1 VTAKRPLAAANPAH
15 AAAQVGLLA
24 DYQAHVD
31 TMAIN
36 QGSRHARLRA
46 ARMLL
51 ARHPDLAGW
60 MVQPTPTRL
69 AELHRL
75 KAWPFVA
82 WCFIEGHLRPD
93 LELLLGKPGG
103 TGLPAAWAARHPGDV
118 ERVAA
123 AGRRLGWSE
132 NWTRQVSRLAVPI
145 VCLHAGVDLDGL
157 RDEDFTA
164 ALGELADAA
173 GVSASAATK
182 ARTRLFAARQA
193 CYQLG
198 IVAHPPRK
206 AGPVAH
212 TPPELA
218 APVRQPV
225 IRREVV
231 RYATTLGATLKP
243 ATVAGR
249 TKALLVFF
257 DYLATHH
264 PALRR
269 LDQLDRVAH
278 VEPFLAWARHRPWR
292 GANRG
297 DRTISLTQFHH
308 DLVDLRCFFEDI
320 AAWGWASAP
329 RRRLLFTTDLPRLP
343 EPLPRA
349 LPPDHDAA
357 LMAAVADLDDALCRT
372 GLQLLRATGMRV
384 GELLD
389 LELDCLLD
397 FADHGTWLR
406 VPLGKLATE
415 RTVPLD
421 PETLVVL
428 DAWTAQR
435 GWQRPIHHP
444 RFDRP
449 ADFLFLERGRRPT
462 AFRLRQ
468 GLKRAVATAG
478 LLGPNGAPLHVT
490 PHTLRHTYG
499 TSLINGGIGLPALM
513 ALLGHVTP
521 EMTLRYAK
529 LASPTVRAAYE
540 TAMAKV
546 RVGRLLPIS
555 PTGTAPPTPDRVSW
569 LRSEMLKTRVAHG
582 YCSRSHIAGACPYA
596 NICEQCDN
604 YQPAP
609 EFIPALQAQLV
620 DVTALRDD
628 AHTRGWDSEVA
639 RHQRVIDSLD
649 GHLRRLA
656 TPPAAEDA

>member
-1 VTAKRPLAAANPAH
+1 VTARLPLPAAIATDT
-15 AAAQVGLLA
+15 AATGDARVALLGCYQV
-24 DYQAHVD
+24 HVD
-31 TMAIN
+31 ALPIN
-36 QGSRHARLRA
+36 QGSRYARLRA
-46 ARMLL
+46 ARILL
-51 ARHPDLAGW
+51 ARHPDLSGW
-60 MVQPTPTRL
+60 MQQPTTARL

-103 TGLPAAWAARHPGDV
+103 TGLPAAWAARHPADV

-132 NWTRQVSRLAVPI
+132 NWIRQVSRLAVPI
-145 VCLHAGVDLDGL
+145 VCLHAGVGLQGL
-157 RDEDFTA
+157 RDQDFTV
-164 ALGELADAA
+164 ALQELAGAA
-173 GVSASAATK
+173 YVSASASTK

-193 CYQLG
+193 CFQLG

-212 TPPELA
+212 TPAELA
-218 APVRQPV
+218 EQVCQPA
-225 IRREVV
+225 IRHEVV
-231 RYATTLGATLKP
+231 RYATTPGATLKQ

-264 PALRR
+264 PRVRR

-297 DRTISLTQFHH
+297 HRTISLTQFHH

-320 AAWGWASAP
+320 AGWGWASAP
-329 RRRLLFTTDLPRLP
+329 RRRLLFATDLPRLP

-357 LMAAVADLDDALCRT
+357 LMAAIAGLDDPFCRT

-421 PETLVVL
+421 PETLAVL
-428 DAWTAQR
+428 DAWITQR
-435 GWQRPIHHP
+435 GWQRPIRHP

-449 ADFLFLERGRRPT
+449 ADFLFLQRGRRPT

-468 GLKRAVATAG
+468 GLKRAVAAAR
-478 LLGPNGAPLHVT
+478 LHGPDNTPLHVT

-546 RVGRLLPIS
+546 RVGRLLPIT
-555 PTGTAPPTPDRVSW
+555 PTGVATATPDRVSW

-609 EFIPALQAQLV
+609 EFIPALQAQLA
-620 DVTALRDD
+620 DVTTLRDD
-628 AHTRGWDSEVA
+628 AQTRGWGSEVA
-639 RHQRVIDSLD
+639 RHQRVVDSLE
-649 GHLRRLA
+649 GHLHQL
-656 TPPAAEDA
+656 TTEDA